1 VVPDSKIL
9 VIIAAHSL
17 DLYLL
22 IGETAGI
29 KNRKKTAEV
38 RIGFLGGSGTGKSS
52 LINSLLKMKVLPKS
66 HEIASTAVPV
76 EVAYNNDD
84 DPDHRFRAVI
94 EGISN
99 VEFKKEIE
107 ELFQFKELYDMGPE
121 EGDGENDEFDDTM
134 YQEMLTTFAKIKW
147 IYPTLKNIDDLGK
160 TSAATLLKEPHVVEI
175 LDSVQSV
182 TAKTEL
188 AFAEQIKQYIESSK
202 PKEGEKRLISLWPLV
217 KVVRIYV
224 RAQILK
230 PGIVLVDLPGSQD
243 TSASRVAVTDNY
255 RKNLSASVVCAP
267 AIRAASDKIAHDLLS
282 SVERRNMQMDGL
294 YTSESLFFT
303 VTKIDELID
312 HKDYIRTH
320 STELRKLTQ
329 EDMENI
335 SICQEQVKKLERDL
349 KNRAAK
355 KVKAEVVLEKMKL
368 AYAKLKSRVEQTF
381 EAQTLAGHKRKH
393 MVDITGKSI
402 FLVNRARLKSF
413 RI

>member
-1 VVPDSKIL
+1 VVRDSKIL
-9 VIIAAHSL
+9 VIIAPHFL
-17 DLYLL
+17 DLSLL
-22 IGETAGI
+22 IGDTAGI
-29 KNRKKTAEV
+29 KKRKKTTEV

-84 DPDHRFRAVI
+84 NPDHRFRAVI
-94 EGISN
+94 EGISSA
-99 VEFKKEIE
+99 EFKKEIE
-107 ELFQFKELYDMGPE
+107 DLFQFKQRYDMGPE
-121 EGDGENDEFDDTM
+121 EGDGEDDEFDDTM
-134 YQEMLTTFAKIKW
+134 YQEMLTMFAKIKW
-147 IYPTLKNIDDLGK
+147 IYPTLKNIDDLGQ

-175 LDSVQSV
+175 LDSVQGV

-202 PKEGEKRLISLWPLV
+202 PREGEKRLISLWPLV

-312 HKDYIRTH
+312 YKDYIRTH
-320 STELRKLTQ
+320 STELHHLTQ

-335 SICQEQVKKLERDL
+335 SICQEQVQKLEKDL
-349 KNRAAK
+349 KNRAARK
-355 KVKAEVVLEKMKL
+355 EKAEVVLDNMKL
-368 AYAKLKSRVEQTF
+368 AHAKLNSRMEKTF
-381 EAQTLAGHKRKH
+381 EVQTLAGHKRKH
-393 MVDITGKSI
+393 MVYITGKSM
-402 FLVNRARLKSF
+402 FLENRARLKSF
-413 RI
+413 